1 MSVNELSTYAASL
14 TNTADEAE
22 QLVERARGG
31 DDAAFR
37 SIFDRY
43 ADPVFNFIYRMT
55 GRRDLAEDLAQET
68 FVRAY
73 RKLPQLRLRADVKL
87 STWLF
92 AIAKNVAR
100 ESLRSSSRDRYSVA
114 LADPSVGGLRDTEPQ
129 PDDRLLGRELD
140 LAIQDALQTLDADKR
155 MVFTLR
161 VMQQRSYEEIA
172 AITGFSLPKV
182 KADIFR
188 ARAEMKR
195 LLRPYL
201 ESDHEV

>member
-1 MSVNELSTYAASL
+1 MAVNELSTYAGAL
-14 TNTADEAE
+14 TSSARESEEWA
-22 QLVERARGG
+22 ERARSG

-73 RKLPQLRLRADVKL
+73 RKLPELRLRPDVKL

-100 ESLRSSSRDRYSVA
+100 ESLRSRSRDQQRVA
-114 LADPSVGGLRDTEPQ
+114 LADESVAGLCDKDPR

-140 LAIQDALQTLDADKR
+140 LIVRDALQALDADKR

-161 VMQQRSYEEIA
+161 VIQQRSYEEIT

-201 ESDHEV
+201 ETGNEM